1 MDRVLW
7 YLGLAVLAVALILTL
22 IAKPGLIEIGN
33 RTLVF
38 TQWWQGDLM
47 DTGSL
52 EALVRE
58 FEDKNPGIRIKLDT
72 RPYTEIRDLLGASD
86 RSDPDGD
93 VTGKSFASDIIGI
106 DSRWL
111 WELVQQNRLEPLVA
125 YRARTEAETLWTEG
139 PPTEGPPIADPT
151 TEAPMLVGPE
161 TAGSEAADSTTESPT
176 SDLRT
181 EYLQTPALGSEVPM
195 RLTSGEGEEAA
206 IGDWAR
212 PLVSFMTPLFY
223 NIDMLQAA
231 GFDRPPR
238 NQTEF
243 EAFAKAVTDTNTGRY
258 GFALGLGEQE
268 SQGVYRDIFSWI
280 WAAGQPMTA
289 GGVLKIDT
297 PQATAALRFLQ
308 GLNKE
313 GVIAPGSFTK
323 TGQDRLEEFRAGK
336 IGMMIASIG
345 DIRALAAAQAHQTAG
360 DLAFGITTIPAPAA
374 YQGKPVFGLTNWCA
388 GISRTSK
395 HKNEAWAFIAF
406 LSDRAPQIAAS
417 SGAIHGGSSTTDD
430 PLMAKAYDIYETGGG
445 LEEFAGF
452 PREVFL
458 ETVVWEEVR
467 RLLEEN
473 QTPDYTAAVIEK
485 RVAGG
490 GMR

>member
-1 MDRVLW
+1 MRFVKLNQARMDRVLW
-7 YLGLAVLAVALILTL
+7 YLGLAVLVVALVLILR
-22 IAKPGLIEIGN
+22 AKPGLIEIGD

-47 DTGSL
+47 DAGSL

-58 FEDKNPGIRIKLDT
+58 FEDRNPGIRIKLDT
-72 RPYTEIRDLLGASD
+72 RPYTEIRELLGASD
-86 RSDPDGD
+86 RRSGDPDGD
-93 VTGKSFASDIIGI
+93 VADKSFAPDIIGI
-106 DSRWL
+106 DPRWL
-111 WELVQQNRLEPLVA
+111 WELVQQNRLEPLGA
-125 YRARTEAETLWTEG
+125 YRARTEAETLWTG
-139 PPTEGPPIADPT
+139 DPT
-151 TEAPMLVGPE
+151 TVDPMLVGPE
-161 TAGSEAADSTTESPT
+161 TADPTTEGPT
-176 SDLRT
+176 GPRT
-181 EYLQTPALGSEVPM
+181 EYPQTSGLGPEVPI
-195 RLTSGEGEEAA
+195 RLTSGEGEEAV

-243 EAFAKAVTDTNTGRY
+243 AAFAKAVTDTNAGRY
-258 GFALGLGEQE
+258 GFALGLAEQE
-268 SQGVYRDIFSWI
+268 SQGVYRDIFPWI

-289 GGVLKIDT
+289 GGVFKFDT

-345 DIRALAAAQAHQTAG
+345 DIRALTAAQDHQTVG
-360 DLAFGITTIPAPAA
+360 DLFFGITTIPAPAS
-374 YQGKPVFGLTNWCA
+374 YPGKPVFGLTNWCA

-406 LSDRAPQIAAS
+406 LSDRAPRIAAH
-417 SGAIHGGSSTTDD
+417 SGAIHGSSNTADD
-430 PLMAKAYDIYETGGG
+430 PLMAKAYDIYEAGGG

-458 ETVVWEEVR
+458 ETVVREEVR

-473 QTPDYTAAVIEK
+473 QTPEYTAAVIEK
-485 RVAGG
+485 RAAGG
-490 GMR
+490 GIR